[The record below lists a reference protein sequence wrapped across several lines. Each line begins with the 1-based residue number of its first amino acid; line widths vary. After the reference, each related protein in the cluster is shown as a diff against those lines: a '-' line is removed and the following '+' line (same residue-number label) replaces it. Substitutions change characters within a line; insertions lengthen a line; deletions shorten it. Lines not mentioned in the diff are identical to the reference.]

1 MPKINDY
8 KDLVVWQ
15 KSMDLAETIYQFTM
29 TFPKDEQWSLI
40 GQLRRAV
47 ISIPSNIA
55 EGYGRHSTGDYKHFL
70 CISRGS
76 LYELETQIILCQ
88 RLGYLT
94 EMIATRV
101 KNEIQ
106 QIGKM
111 LTALISKL

>member
-8 KDLVVWQ
+8 KDLVFWQ
-15 KSMDLAETIYQFTM
+15 KSMDLVEIIYKLTV
-29 TFPKDEQWSLI
+29 TFPKDEQWNLV

-55 EGYGRHSTGDYKHFL
+55 EGYGRHSAGDYKHFL
-70 CISRGS
+70 CIGRGS

-88 RLGYLT
+88 RLGYLAEAAVT
-94 EMIATRV
+94 QI

-111 LTALISKL
+111 LTVLISRL